1 VDEPQR
7 ESLDPQD
14 FPDPGEGIGLR
25 SRTALAGYGILSM
38 ILAVIGFVG
47 LEVPGLLNP
56 DLSLPAPLG
65 WIVQAGDLWGVI
77 SALAVVSG
85 LLGIAQTIQ
94 EERRGLSIA
103 ILGFLLGAWGLLA
116 FLSRLGWLQL
126 L

>member
-1 VDEPQR
+1 
-7 ESLDPQD
+7 
-14 FPDPGEGIGLR
+14 
-25 SRTALAGYGILSM
+25 M

-56 DLSLPAPLG
+56 DLSIPAPLG
-65 WIVQAGDLWGVI
+65 WTVQAGDLWGVI
-77 SALAVVSG
+77 STLAVVSG